1 MAAPRQ
7 GRSCCRLA
15 KIARSP
21 LQGRYPITPRSAL
34 DIYVRVPAQVYA
46 RSIPSADFRVFPSCS
61 GDRETNLMCLA
72 SPTFSLTSLTQ
83 ANLFRRV
90 RIADAR
96 CFPLPVG
103 FIVVSYFQSATV
115 GCIGCILVV
124 LLLLF
129 STACSSPDACVGPYP
144 ARMPAPD
151 TFSYFGYFSHFKLFE
166 DVSVLRRN

>member
-21 LQGRYPITPRSAL
+21 LQGRNPITPRSAL

-46 RSIPSADFRVFPSCS
+46 RSIPSADFRVFPFCS

-124 LLLLF
+124 LFLF
-129 STACSSPDACVGPYP
+129 FRQLAPPLMLASVPIQRAC
-144 ARMPAPD
+144 
-151 TFSYFGYFSHFKLFE
+151 
-166 DVSVLRRN
+166 LRRTRFHTSVIFRISNFSRTSQS